1 MDTEKTETDIVTETN
16 EGEGEVETIS
26 IPKTEWEKH
35 NQTLGSLKR
44 ELKDLKKAK
53 EETKETPITNTK
65 PDENPLEQKL
75 EKLALRQAGITD
87 PEDIE
92 LARKTA
98 KKWNMDIDDVL
109 SDDDFKVKLE
119 KQQTARANVQAT
131 SGVRGS
137 GTGTSQAK
145 NTPEYWQAKGVPP
158 TPADVPDGKTRR
170 AIVRSMLSD
179 AKKGTGS
186 KFYNEQRFSCGL
198 TN

>member
-1 MDTEKTETDIVTETN
+1 MDTEKTKTDIVTETN

-35 NQTLGSLKR
+35 NQTLCSLKR

-75 EKLALRQAGITD
+75 E
-87 PEDIE
+87 
-92 LARKTA
+92 
-98 KKWNMDIDDVL
+98 N
-109 SDDDFKVKLE
+109 
-119 KQQTARANVQAT
+119 QQTARANVEAT
-131 SGVRGS
+131 SGVKGS

-170 AIVRSMLSD
+170 AIVRSMLTA

-186 KFYNEQRFSCGL
+186 KFYNE
-198 TN
+198 

>member
-1 MDTEKTETDIVTETN
+1 MTNAEIEDVVDVPEITPTLDDDGNDTTDWKALAEERHALAVKNQGIAKRYKTRAE
-16 EGEGEVETIS
+16 
-26 IPKTEWEKH
+26 
-35 NQTLGSLKR
+35 
-44 ELKDLKKAK
+44 KAK
-53 EETKETPITNTK
+53 EEKPPVTPIEKKEPK

-131 SGVRGS
+131 SGVKGS

-170 AIVRSMLSD
+170 AIVRSMLTA

-186 KFYNEQRFSCGL
+186 KFYNE
-198 TN
+198 

>member
-1 MDTEKTETDIVTETN
+1 MTNDNKVDDDVVVNEDLSILDDATD
-16 EGEGEVETIS
+16 
-26 IPKTEWEKH
+26 W
-35 NQTLGSLKR
+35 
-44 ELKDLKKAK
+44 KAK
-53 EETKETPITNTK
+53 AEEIEQKRREDGIRSRERSKALRDQLAEFKSKETPPDKKDSK

-109 SDDDFKVKLE
+109 SDEDFKVKLE
-119 KQQTARANVQAT
+119 KQQTARANIQAT

-170 AIVRSMLSD
+170 AIVRSMLTA

-186 KFYNEQRFSCGL
+186 KFYNE
-198 TN
+198 